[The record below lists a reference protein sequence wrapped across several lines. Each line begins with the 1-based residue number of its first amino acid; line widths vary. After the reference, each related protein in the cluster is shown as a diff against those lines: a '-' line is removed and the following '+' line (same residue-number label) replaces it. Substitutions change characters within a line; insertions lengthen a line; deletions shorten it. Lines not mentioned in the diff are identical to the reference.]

1 MTSSGTCSNQ
11 TAVISYRALPNAH
24 CRAIFMSDLDSWDSV
39 DAKNGLTHL
48 DWTPDTRDT
57 ECVLK
62 WVLAR
67 IAAFC
72 CARRPQIW
80 IPETEYYQKVSS
92 HAQIGPQG
100 AEKQLRKVVV
110 GGGGWVVV
118 VGVWPKTR
126 TAPAQKQIRSQE
138 LVNYSVLF
146 LVYYMRDDINT
157 KIQSFKYI
165 WRQDRRYLWSNQRD

>member
-1 MTSSGTCSNQ
+1 MPEL
-11 TAVISYRALPNAH
+11 VIAESKLDKLN
-24 CRAIFMSDLDSWDSV
+24 SENDLT
-39 DAKNGLTHL
+39 NGLIHL

-100 AEKQLRKVVV
+100 AEKQLRKVNV
-110 GGGGWVVV
+110 GGWWWWWV
-118 VGVWPKTR
+118 
-126 TAPAQKQIRSQE
+126 
-138 LVNYSVLF
+138 
-146 LVYYMRDDINT
+146 
-157 KIQSFKYI
+157 
-165 WRQDRRYLWSNQRD
+165 

>member
-1 MTSSGTCSNQ
+1 MYLN
-11 TAVISYRALPNAH
+11 AL

-100 AEKQLRKVVV
+100 AEKQLRKVNVG
-110 GGGGWVVV
+110 GGGGWVVGGGCKV
-118 VGVWPKTR
+118 QKPEQLSLHDEQRRAEQSARRSLSICRQPSRGTNKQKTLNQLRGVKY
-126 TAPAQKQIRSQE
+126 
-138 LVNYSVLF
+138 VNYSALCVPWETF
-146 LVYYMRDDINT
+146 
-157 KIQSFKYI
+157 I
-165 WRQDRRYLWSNQRD
+165 WIRF

>member
-1 MTSSGTCSNQ
+1 MYLN
-11 TAVISYRALPNAH
+11 AL
-24 CRAIFMSDLDSWDSV
+24 CRAIFMSDLDSV

-80 IPETEYYQKVSS
+80 IPETEYYQKV
-92 HAQIGPQG
+92 
-100 AEKQLRKVVV
+100 
-110 GGGGWVVV
+110 
-118 VGVWPKTR
+118 
-126 TAPAQKQIRSQE
+126 
-138 LVNYSVLF
+138 
-146 LVYYMRDDINT
+146 
-157 KIQSFKYI
+157 
-165 WRQDRRYLWSNQRD
+165 